1 MHDKK
6 IVWKVGT
13 KDMKPRIFISSTFYD
28 LKSVRE
34 ELYRFVRQYN
44 YEPIESE
51 NGDIGYIPGRELD
64 ESCYKAMRDCDMA
77 ILIIGGRYGS
87 PASGENNE
95 DGEYLSVT
103 HKEFR
108 TAVNNGIPVYA
119 FIEQAVV
126 TEYELYKRNKDRF
139 DNPDYEF
146 EFASVDSV
154 NVFKFIAE
162 LKGISGIPTVAFSK
176 MQDIEDFLAT
186 QWADMFKNYLES
198 LRKNSS
204 NKKMTD
210 SVEQM
215 QRLMNKMDVMLD
227 TVGKKILTA
236 DNPDEYESVLER
248 QKVVAFCADLVSS
261 IQVDTMDFVEKEEE
275 RREYINNLISTLQ
288 DSIKTESWEKYQS
301 EEEDT
306 YMEFFDYF
314 ESEGINL
321 CCSDEILGEKIAKNI
336 DIFESEKLK
345 QILVE
350 EMVSEKNYKKLFE
363 EIEE

>member
-1 MHDKK
+1 
-6 IVWKVGT
+6 
-13 KDMKPRIFISSTFYD
+13 MKPRIFISSTFYD
-28 LKSVRE
+28 LKSIRE

-44 YEPIESE
+44 YDPIESE
-51 NGDIGYIPGRELD
+51 NGDIGYIPGRALD

-87 PASGENNE
+87 PASEKENDE
-95 DGEYLSVT
+95 GEYLSVT

-126 TEYELYKRNKDRF
+126 TEYELYKRNKERF
-139 DNPDYEF
+139 DNPEYHF
-146 EFASVDSV
+146 EFASADSV

-162 LKGISGIPTVAFSK
+162 LKGISGIPTIAFSK
-176 MQDIEDFLAT
+176 TQDIKDFLAT

-198 LRKNSS
+198 LKKNSS

-236 DNPDEYESVLER
+236 DNPDEYESVLEK
-248 QKVVAFCADLVSS
+248 QKVVAFCADLINS
-261 IQVDTMDFVEKEEE
+261 IQVASRDFLENEEE
-275 RREYINNLISTLQ
+275 RRKYIYKLINVLQ
-288 DSIKTESWEKYQS
+288 DSIKTESWELYQS
-301 EEEDT
+301 EDDDT
-306 YMEFFDYF
+306 FMEFFKYF
-314 ESEGINL
+314 ESKGINL
-321 CCSDEILGEKIAKNI
+321 FCSDELLGDRIAKNI

-345 QILVE
+345 QILVNQ
-350 EMVSEKNYKKLFE
+350 MLLEKNYKKLFD
-363 EIEE
+363 EIED